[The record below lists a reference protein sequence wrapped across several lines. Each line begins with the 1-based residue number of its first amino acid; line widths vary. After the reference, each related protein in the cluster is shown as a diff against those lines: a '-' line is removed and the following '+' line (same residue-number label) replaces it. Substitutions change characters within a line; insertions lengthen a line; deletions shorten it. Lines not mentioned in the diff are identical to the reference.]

1 MYFNKVLLN
10 PNPIYCHV
18 SASLLPQ
25 ALLNRLVRCG
35 FFGYVLDDGFFP
47 RLIVMWRQTVFNQS
61 QVSDRIIQTHQQT
74 SILLNISMT
83 IQYESAIVSKHKSF
97 FTHDV

>member
-35 FFGYVLDDGFFP
+35 FFGYVLDD
-47 RLIVMWRQTVFNQS
+47 
-61 QVSDRIIQTHQQT
+61 
-74 SILLNISMT
+74 
-83 IQYESAIVSKHKSF
+83 
-97 FTHDV
+97 